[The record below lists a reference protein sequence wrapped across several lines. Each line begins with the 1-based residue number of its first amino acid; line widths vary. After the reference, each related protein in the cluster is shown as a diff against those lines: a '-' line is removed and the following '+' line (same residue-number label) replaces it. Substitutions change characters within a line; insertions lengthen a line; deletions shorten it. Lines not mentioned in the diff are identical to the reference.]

1 LFFKH
6 KKGDGME
13 CEECSN
19 EAEDGFKLCAE
30 CLEYYD
36 EITEH
41 EWAEPEA
48 EELTQVGTHKW
59 VSKSGSVYTD
69 TGEGED
75 SWLDNDSDAY
85 LDGRD

>member
-1 LFFKH
+1 
-6 KKGDGME
+6 ME

-19 EAEDGFKLCAE
+19 EVTEEGSTLCDE
-30 CLEYYD
+30 CM
-36 EITEH
+36 EIQAH

-85 LDGRD
+85 LDGRE